1 MAETYYVDGYNVI
14 HHSSLLRPLLRHSF
28 ENARDALIEEAA
40 RFAIA
45 TGQQVKVV
53 FDGRGRKTEAGTP
66 VLTAP
71 GLEVL
76 YSPGHLTADALIER
90 IVYNSP
96 ERRSVIVV
104 SADRGIRTLCHTL
117 NALVMDPDN
126 FLASVREKDSLTRSI
141 IQNLQRPDNHGRIEE
156 RLDDETI
163 EKLRKLRDDL
173 KG

>member
-1 MAETYYVDGYNVI
+1 MPETYYIDGYNVI
-14 HHSSLLRPLLRHSF
+14 HHSTVLRPLLKHSF
-28 ENARDALIEEAA
+28 ENARDALIDKAA

-45 TGQQVKVV
+45 TGLQVKVV
-53 FDGRGRKTEAGTP
+53 FDGRGRKMESAAP
-66 VLTAP
+66 VLTVP

-96 ERRSVIVV
+96 DRRSIIVV

-126 FLASVREKDSLTRSI
+126 FLASVREKDALTRSI
-141 IQNLQRPDNHGRIEE
+141 IQNLQKPDNHGRIEE
-156 RLDDETI
+156 RLDEDTI
-163 EKLRKLRDDL
+163 NKLRRLRDEL
-173 KG
+173 KD

>member
-1 MAETYYVDGYNVI
+1 MPETYYIDGYNVI
-14 HHSSLLRPLLRHSF
+14 HHSTVLRPLLKHSF
-28 ENARDALIEEAA
+28 ENARDALIEKAA

-45 TGQQVKVV
+45 TGLQVKVV
-53 FDGRGRKTEAGTP
+53 FDGRGRKMESAAP
-66 VLTAP
+66 VLTVP

-96 ERRSVIVV
+96 DRRSIIVV

-126 FLASVREKDSLTRSI
+126 FLASVREKDALTRSI
-141 IQNLQRPDNHGRIEE
+141 IQNLQKPDNHGRIEE
-156 RLDDETI
+156 RLDGDTI
-163 EKLRKLRDDL
+163 DKLRRLRDEL
-173 KG
+173 KD